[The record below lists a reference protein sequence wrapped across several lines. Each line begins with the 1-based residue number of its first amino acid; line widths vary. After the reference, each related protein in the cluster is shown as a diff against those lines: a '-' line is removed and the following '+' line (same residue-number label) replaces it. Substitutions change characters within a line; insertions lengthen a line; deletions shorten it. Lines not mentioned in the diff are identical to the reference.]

1 MLAPPRRAQT
11 PVLHE
16 AGMLP
21 PIAEGSQTHRPTLQ
35 SLPQVSV
42 AQANKLKQTS
52 GPPFMSE
59 KYTLPREDSGWR
71 PDVFVSPGIS
81 LDQGKSE
88 TELAIAQQSTP
99 RRRQQL
105 HPLVTPRSARTHGE
119 IHSHLE
125 ALEQLRNLLSSRR
138 HNLQNDKL
146 FEEGATKVVPTVGAP
161 PDPDVPTVTVSY
173 MVKSPDGEKQTVAS
187 WGQLQPLS
195 KQMGVEHGRDARV
208 QMPKHWGSQR
218 RGDPGTDTC
227 NTILNQSQQLTQQ
240 APKNKRTI
248 ALGTGTDTEKF
259 QSDETGNLTF
269 KGDALNK
276 STPHTLQHTYSSS
289 PKARLQTRASTLYH
303 STHGEPSSVMSY
315 GQPGGFQ
322 KSVPRGE
329 AIRADPEI
337 LYLYGEVQGSTFCE
351 QVSRCVVCMPCFRIV
366 HAPFVIQARSFW
378 QQELVAVLPLS
389 F

>member
-1 MLAPPRRAQT
+1 MLAPSRRAQT

-16 AGMLP
+16 AGMLA
-21 PIAEGSQTHRPTLQ
+21 PIAEGSQTHRPMLQ

-88 TELAIAQQSTP
+88 TELAIAQQSAP

-105 HPLVTPRSARTHGE
+105 HPLVTPRSARTHVE
-119 IHSHLE
+119 INSHLE

-146 FEEGATKVVPTVGAP
+146 FEEGATKVVSTVGAP

-173 MVKSPDGEKQTVAS
+173 MVKSPAGEKQMVAS
-187 WGQLQPLS
+187 WGQLQPLT
-195 KQMGVEHGRDARV
+195 KQMGVEHGKDARV

-218 RGDPGTDTC
+218 RGDPGTDTYD
-227 NTILNQSQQLTQQ
+227 TVLNQSQQ
-240 APKNKRTI
+240 APKNKRNPKVEK
-248 ALGTGTDTEKF
+248 GNETGKSKGE
-259 QSDETGNLTF
+259 ETGNLTF

-289 PKARLQTRASTLYH
+289 PKARLQTRASTFYH

-329 AIRADPEI
+329 AIRADPEM
-337 LYLYGEVQGSTFCE
+337 LYLYGEVQGATFCE
-351 QVSRCVVCMPCFRIV
+351 QVSRCVVCMPCFCIV
-366 HAPFVIQARSFW
+366 HSPFVIQARSCW
-378 QQELVAVLPLS
+378 QQGRVAVLPLP